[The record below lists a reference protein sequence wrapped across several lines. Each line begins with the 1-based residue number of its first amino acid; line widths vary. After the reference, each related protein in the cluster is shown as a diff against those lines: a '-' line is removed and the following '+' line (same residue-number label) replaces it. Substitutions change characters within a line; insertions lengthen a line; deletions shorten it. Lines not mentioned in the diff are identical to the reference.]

1 MDGDTIL
8 LVGGARGS
16 EDFNQL
22 FCELSKKVIA
32 VVAYG
37 ENREDVFAS
46 ADKYGFSATVADNL
60 EDAIL
65 NGMTIAVE
73 QGAVNLLFSPA
84 SKSFDSFKNYEE
96 RGKFFDKVIARLK

>member
-8 LVGGARGS
+8 LIGGARGS
-16 EDFNQL
+16 EDFDQL
-22 FCELSKKVIA
+22 FCGLPKKVIA

-60 EDAIL
+60 EDAVL
-65 NGMTIAVE
+65 KGMTIAVE
-73 QGAVNLLFSPA
+73 HGANNLLFSPA

-96 RGKFFDKVIARLK
+96 RGRFFDKVIARLK